1 MTFGKP
7 LVTYLHLMYK
17 KKKPQSYSTLFNLLS
32 KAITDL

>member
-17 KKKPQSYSTLFNLLS
+17 KKPQSYSTLYNLLS